1 MPPVGIS
8 AQRDNNI
15 FCVNHVIHTRCCIAG
30 GGPAGMMLALL
41 LARMGVDVFVLEKH
55 ADFLRDFRGDT
66 IHPSTLEIMHEL
78 GLLDEFLKRPHQ
90 EIRELVGQ
98 VGKDIVTI
106 GDFTH
111 LPTHCRFLALMPQ
124 WDFLNFIRD
133 QARRYPSFHLKM
145 QAEVTD
151 LIREND
157 TVAGVHAE
165 TLEGPLEI
173 RAGLTIGADGR
184 HSLVRQR
191 AGLDVINLGAP
202 MDVMWMRLSRRPSDP
217 AQTFGHVDR
226 GKILVLLNREEYWQ
240 CAFVIAKGT
249 ADELRRRGLASF
261 RQEIAGLAPF
271 LRDRLEELRD
281 WENISLLTVAVDRLA
296 RWSRPGLLCIGDA
309 AHAMSPIGGV
319 GINLAIQDAVAT
331 ANILGPRLLQETPSE
346 NELHA
351 VQRRRTFPTRA
362 TQRLQIVVQNN
373 VIRRVLGDAK
383 PLTLPW
389 ILKLLR
395 RWPIL
400 RRIPARLIGVG
411 FRPEHVRTPEA
422 SASTS
427 VDAASSG

>member
-1 MPPVGIS
+1 M
-8 AQRDNNI
+8 NN
-15 FCVNHVIHTRCCIAG
+15 VVHTRCCIAG

-422 SASTS
+422 SASTN